1 MTDRM
6 LPVVK
11 FAIGD
16 PRLRGKLLASDIAPV
31 LALYTGQ
38 SAISLDILQV
48 SDHLAEKSL
57 PERAAVI
64 SVLDRA
70 FEPEAY
76 VLLAD
81 SPILPAFLRAERDP
95 ARHFREFTAP
105 GLGVRAFLL
114 DPR

>member
-1 MTDRM
+1 
-6 LPVVK
+6 LH
-11 FAIGD
+11 
-16 PRLRGKLLASDIAPV
+16 GKLLASDIAPV
-31 LALYTGQ
+31 LALYTGER
-38 SAISLDILQV
+38 AISLDILQV
-48 SDHLAEKSL
+48 TDHLGEKSI

-70 FEPEAY
+70 FEPDAY

-81 SPILPAFLRAERDP
+81 SPIFPAFLRAERDP
-95 ARHFREFTAP
+95 ARHFREFTAA